1 MNEIHFYSSKIKS
14 IILLIISFVF
24 VYFFIY
30 SYEELTYK
38 SYFIIMMSHFVF
50 IIFSFSIIYSIILFF
65 RRKPLLTINDNEIII
80 FDPLRNKVLIPLED
94 IESFFISSS
103 SYRGIKTSH
112 QINIVMKDEKLS
124 KTRMSKTIFP
134 QFGNVQYA
142 IQSNLLNVKTKKL
155 IIILNSYLKNS
166 NTNIVE
172 K

>member
-14 IILLIISFVF
+14 IILLIISFGF

-38 SYFIIMMSHFVF
+38 SYFIVMMSHLVF
-50 IIFSFSIIYSIILFF
+50 ILFSFSIVYSMILIF
-65 RRKPLLTINDNEIII
+65 RRKPLLTINENEIII
-80 FDPLRNKVLIPLED
+80 FDPLRKKVLIPFDD
-94 IESFFISSS
+94 IESFFISSTS
-103 SYRGIKTSH
+103 HRGIKTH
-112 QINIVMKDEKLS
+112 QINIVMKNAKL
-124 KTRMSKTIFP
+124 KKNKIVKTIFP
-134 QFGNVQYA
+134 QFENVQYA

>member
-14 IILLIISFVF
+14 IILLIISFGF

-50 IIFSFSIIYSIILFF
+50 ILFCFGIIYSMILIF
-65 RRKPLLTINDNEIII
+65 RRKPLLTINENEIII
-80 FDPLRNKVLIPLED
+80 FYPLRKKVLIPFED
-94 IESFFISSS
+94 IGGFFISSS

-112 QINIVMKDEKLS
+112 QINIVMKNVKL
-124 KTRMSKTIFP
+124 KKNKIVKTIFP
-134 QFGNVQYA
+134 QFENMQYA
-142 IQSNLLNVKTKKL
+142 IQSDLLNVKTKKL